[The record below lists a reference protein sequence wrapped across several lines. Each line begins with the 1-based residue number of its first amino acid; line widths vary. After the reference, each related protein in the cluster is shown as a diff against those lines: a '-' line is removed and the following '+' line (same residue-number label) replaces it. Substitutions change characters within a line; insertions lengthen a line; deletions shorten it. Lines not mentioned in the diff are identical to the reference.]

1 MPVLLFLIMLALHVI
16 SVMFLAGHFHVT
28 YRASQKLWT
37 MFSFER
43 EVSRLLEV
51 LEMFLKKGKSS
62 EFNSRDDDL
71 ISQKIKTNLVG
82 LKVQT

>member
-1 MPVLLFLIMLALHVI
+1 MLLFLIMLALHVI
-16 SVMFLAGHFHVT
+16 SVMFLSGHFHVT

-51 LEMFLKKGKSS
+51 LEMFQKK
-62 EFNSRDDDL
+62 ETHHNL
-71 ISQKIKTNLVG
+71 ILEMMI
-82 LKVQT
+82 